1 MSFLCSREERRK
13 NVSKECGNGFKESL
27 AEAYDLYAKYAGLVW
42 DKPFFQRYDTP
53 NPEMIVE

>member
-1 MSFLCSREERRK
+1 M
-13 NVSKECGNGFKESL
+13 SKECGNGFKESL